1 MSKVFKTVALV
12 AAMAASGYAF
22 AGGDGTC
29 AAPFDI
35 GSNPMA
41 GGGAYP
47 GNVDLS
53 NNLCSFTN
61 SLPALGG
68 SGGPQIDAVYAFTA
82 QSANA
87 TLSMTH
93 DASFTGVM
101 YLVPVVGGNYCNTSV
116 DPIAFGFQGLDMTV
130 AGLTEGSEYLVVV
143 TADPSGS
150 DAACGT
156 FNVTVAGTLPVE
168 LQSFSVE

>member
-1 MSKVFKTVALV
+1 MSKVFKFAALT
-12 AAMAASGYAF
+12 AALSVSGFAF

-29 AAPFDI
+29 ASPFDI
-35 GSNPMA
+35 GSNPTA
-41 GGGAYP
+41 GGIEYP
-47 GNVDLS
+47 GNVDLN

-68 SGGPQIDAVYAFTA
+68 SGGPQIDAVYRFTA
-82 QSANA
+82 QGANA

-101 YLVPVVGGNYCNTSV
+101 YLVPVVGGDYCNTSV

-130 AGLTEGSEYLVVV
+130 SGLTEGSEYLVVV
-143 TADPSGS
+143 TADPAGS

-156 FNVTVAGTLPVE
+156 FNVSVNGTLPVE
-168 LQSFSVE
+168 LQSFSVD